1 MDVDGVVTL
10 AGCGVATAT
19 SDGAGMG
26 VLCGIWPGTLMV
38 YYGGCL
44 LGFVFFF
51 PLSEPDGRLGDI
63 AAIKLYKTTK
73 LNIKI

>member
-1 MDVDGVVTL
+1 
-10 AGCGVATAT
+10 
-19 SDGAGMG
+19 MG